1 MRDELIYHEYAS
13 WKLEHSELINN
24 LKQLDSP
31 LIIRFEN
38 VLNVIDYMYDKLID
52 DPSYSE
58 DDHEIFETGFY
69 YVYDQIEEIKKIL
82 KTIYNSDYLALNLD
96 AKKINLLLNTIDFQN
111 ELMGQ
116 ANVDESAM
124 NFFLLFEKEVIEKL
138 NNKEMFDDEIFKRLD
153 EESLKIF
160 KKLKVSYYP
169 IDTIFLEIADELGL
183 I

>member
-52 DPSYSE
+52 DPKYSD

-82 KTIYNSDYLALNLD
+82 KAVYNNDYLALNLD
-96 AKKINLLLNTIDFQN
+96 AKSVNLLLNTIDFQN
-111 ELMGQ
+111 DLMSQ
-116 ANVDESAM
+116 SNVDESAM
-124 NFFLLFEKEVIEKL
+124 QFFLDFEKEVIEKL
-138 NNKEMFDDEIFKRLD
+138 NNKQKIEEDMFKRLD

-169 IDTIFLEIADELGL
+169 IDTIFLEIADELG
-183 I
+183 II